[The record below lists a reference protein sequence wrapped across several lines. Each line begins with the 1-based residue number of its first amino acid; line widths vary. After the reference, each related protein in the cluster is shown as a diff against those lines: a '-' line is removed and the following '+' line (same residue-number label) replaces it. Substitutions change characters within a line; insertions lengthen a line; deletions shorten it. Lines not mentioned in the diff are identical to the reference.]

1 MATMQDMAQTWERPI
16 FASGGALGYAKCF
29 WWLIDWDWTDG
40 IPKLRN
46 IANTPEEISLT
57 SGLSPTSQVITQL
70 EAFFEALQA
79 LGVMFA
85 PSANPV
91 PQFEVFL
98 TIVQTIASRIC
109 NVHFTRCEAHFLH
122 DLFVISHICY
132 PLACSTMSLTQCH
145 RIDKAILPLLISKMG
160 YNRNSK
166 KAILHGPSSLGAA
179 GLPTI

>member
-1 MATMQDMAQTWERPI
+1 
-16 FASGGALGYAKCF
+16 
-29 WWLIDWDWTDG
+29 
-40 IPKLRN
+40 
-46 IANTPEEISLT
+46 
-57 SGLSPTSQVITQL
+57 
-70 EAFFEALQA
+70 
-79 LGVMFA
+79 MFA

-91 PQFEVFL
+91 RQFEVFL